1 MTELE
6 RALAEIELLRE
17 ENRLLRQKLDY
28 VIRQLYG
35 AKSEKLSPD
44 QLDLFV
50 ELDSLGK
57 PETSGADEAAEA
69 LIDTAGP
76 SRRKSAKERKMRL
89 PENLPVEETILEP
102 EPVKACPEAWRRIG
116 EEVSEQLD
124 YHPGWFLRRRT
135 VRPKYVKIA
144 APEAAPI
151 VAALPDKLLERS
163 LLAPGLL
170 AHIVIGKY
178 ADHLPLYRQEQ
189 IYRQRYGVELSRQ
202 TMANGVALVAEW
214 LKPIV
219 EEMKAGQFTGG
230 YVQVDETP
238 IEYLA
243 PGTGKT
249 AQGYLWTSHR
259 PGGDTLYHWHPGRGH
274 ECLNKIIPVDFT
286 GTIQCDAYGAYR
298 TYARKREGIELAGC
312 WAHARRKFHECL
324 VQGEAKQRAA
334 WILRQIGHLYEI
346 ERELRTSRAGPA
358 LREAIRS
365 SRSRPI
371 LDRIHRALMRF
382 RQSRAHLPKGLMGKA
397 IAYAL
402 GQWKMLNTYLTDG
415 RIEIDNNLVENS
427 IRPTAVG
434 KKNWLF
440 IGDIEAGWR
449 SAVIYSIITSCRN
462 RGIDPY
468 AYLRDVLS
476 RLPSMTNRQV
486 VEITPEA
493 WAASQAQIKELAS

>member
-1 MTELE
+1 
-6 RALAEIELLRE
+6 
-17 ENRLLRQKLDY
+17 
-28 VIRQLYG
+28 
-35 AKSEKLSPD
+35 
-44 QLDLFV
+44 
-50 ELDSLGK
+50 
-57 PETSGADEAAEA
+57 
-69 LIDTAGP
+69 
-76 SRRKSAKERKMRL
+76 
-89 PENLPVEETILEP
+89 
-102 EPVKACPEAWRRIG
+102 
-116 EEVSEQLD
+116 
-124 YHPGWFLRRRT
+124 
-135 VRPKYVKIA
+135 
-144 APEAAPI
+144 
-151 VAALPDKLLERS
+151 
-163 LLAPGLL
+163 
-170 AHIVIGKY
+170 
-178 ADHLPLYRQEQ
+178 
-189 IYRQRYGVELSRQ
+189 
-202 TMANGVALVAEW
+202 
-214 LKPIV
+214 
-219 EEMKAGQFTGG
+219 
-230 YVQVDETP
+230 
-238 IEYLA
+238 
-243 PGTGKT
+243 
-249 AQGYLWTSHR
+249 
-259 PGGDTLYHWHPGRGH
+259 
-274 ECLNKIIPVDFT
+274 
-286 GTIQCDAYGAYR
+286 
-298 TYARKREGIELAGC
+298 
-312 WAHARRKFHECL
+312 